1 MYQAVSE
8 LPQANRDTLAFLMI
22 HLQRVSQSPD
32 TKMDIANLAKVFGP
46 TIVAHT
52 VPNPDPV
59 TMFQDI
65 KRQLK
70 VGFMVCTHRC
80 RRSDLCNALTWHND
94 RNKPCVVGE
103 HMQWPAVLGGS
114 PQPGLQVLGKPG
126 LQRD

>member
-1 MYQAVSE
+1 MA
-8 LPQANRDTLAFLMI
+8 
-22 HLQRVSQSPD
+22 QSPN

-70 VGFMVCTHRC
+70 VGFMRAHRL
-80 RRSDLCNALTWHND
+80 RSELCSALTEHHD
-94 RNKPCVVGE
+94 RNSLV
-103 HMQWPAVLGGS
+103 W
-114 PQPGLQVLGKPG
+114 
-126 LQRD
+126 